1 MNLALLA
8 LALASFGI
16 GTTEFVIMGL
26 LPDVA
31 HDLDVTIPQAGLL
44 VTGYALGVTFLSPF
58 LALATAKLKR
68 HQALISLTVVFTIGN
83 LLCAVAPSYDLLMAA
98 RIVTALSHGAFFGLG
113 SVVAAQIVAPER
125 RAQAI
130 AMMFMGLTLA
140 NVMGVP
146 AGTIL
151 GQALGWRST
160 FWAVVLIGII
170 ACLALRAWLPRD
182 LPVTTLSLRQELGVL
197 GRRQVLLAMAISVLA
212 SASLFTTL
220 TYIAPLLEIV
230 TKLSPHAVSLVLLL
244 FGAGLTL
251 GNLGGGKLGDWR
263 IMPTLVGIFSV
274 LILLLMAFSHLAA
287 AAVPAILLVFFWGV
301 LAFALVSP
309 LQMRVLNE
317 AAGAPN
323 LASTINQGAFNF
335 GNATGAWIGGIAID
349 RGMPYMHIPWIG
361 AAVAALA
368 LVLTLYSWRLDR
380 SLPAAAQ

>member
-1 MNLALLA
+1 LALLA